1 MLTWPC
7 DYPGCQLRSIPQ
19 TGDCR
24 ICYKRLC
31 KIHAFEPYHP
41 CLELDEDER
50 DARDY
55 ANSEAARTELLE
67 IVRNAHLDKIAS
79 SMRNGHGC
87 TIDIPNSGEA
97 VLEGGVNLH
106 LILTFDD
113 GKKWCAR
120 IRKRNILAPTSAI
133 RSMENQSEI
142 ASMKILNRITN
153 GIVPMVYE
161 IPKDLQPNTD
171 ELDFFFMDFVPG
183 KPLNAPI
190 LNGEET
196 PEQMDQAVHDYALFQ
211 ISLKSLSFDSIG
223 SLYPAPSDL
232 KPKPDT
238 SPVVVGPLLS
248 FYLRFDE
255 APHFVGPFKS
265 NKERYLSSI
274 DLVLGKIRE
283 GIFYPEIARF
293 AYLAHLELKD
303 MVNRYDHWE
312 TCEDGR
318 FYFKHGE
325 DKGDHIMIDEDGHIT
340 GVLDWEWAYV
350 TSKSEAFGS
359 CNAFMDPKTFWHGNN
374 SLSRLE
380 LRLIEEYQTLG
391 HPDLAE
397 CVKYGRLYQC
407 LDVLVGRYPDLDF
420 LNGIREIVTGDQH
433 SFCDTDEYINWA
445 DDKYGS
451 DEEYQRLILKSS
463 NCRLEG

>member
-31 KIHAFEPYHP
+31 KIHAFEAYHP

-79 SMRNGHGC
+79 SMRNGHDC
-87 TIDIPNSGEA
+87 TIDIPNSGETI
-97 VLEGGVNLH
+97 LEGGVNLH

-133 RSMENQSEI
+133 RSMEDQSEI

-161 IPKDLQPNTD
+161 IPSDLQPNTD
-171 ELDFFFMDFVPG
+171 GLDFFYMDFVPG

-211 ISLKSLSFDSIG
+211 ISLKSLSFDAIG
-223 SLYPAPSDL
+223 SLYPASSNFTPEHGDH
-232 KPKPDT
+232 
-238 SPVVVGPLLS
+238 PVIVGPLLS
-248 FYLRFDE
+248 LHLRFDE
-255 APHFVGPFKS
+255 PPHFIGPFKS
-265 NKERYLSSI
+265 NKERYLWSI
-274 DLVLGKIRE
+274 DLVLRKVIE
-283 GIFYPEIARF
+283 GVFHPEAARYV
-293 AYLAHLELKD
+293 YLAHLELKD
-303 MVNRYDHWE
+303 MVNRFDKWD
-312 TCEDGR
+312 TFEDGK
-318 FYFKHGE
+318 FYFKHGD
-325 DKGDHIMIDEDGHIT
+325 DKGDHIMVDENGHIT
-340 GVLDWEWAYV
+340 GILDWEWAYV
-350 TSKSEAFGS
+350 TSKAEGFA
-359 CNAFMDPKTFWHGNN
+359 CCDAFMNPKVFWDGDN

-380 LRLIEEYQTLG
+380 LKLIEEYEALG
-391 HPDLAE
+391 HSDLGD
-397 CVKYGRLYQC
+397 CVRHGRIYQR
-407 LDVLVGRYPDLDF
+407 LEELVGRYPDLDF
-420 LNGIREIVTGDQH
+420 LNSIRELLSSDDI
-433 SFCDTDEYINWA
+433 SFADSDDYVEWA
-445 DDKYGS
+445 HHKYGNDTQYQELLTQ
-451 DEEYQRLILKSS
+451 DES
-463 NCRLEG
+463 